1 MKESE
6 QIKAIGELV
15 EIDGHNIHVYRTGE
29 SDKPRLV
36 FMSGSSTVAPAYDF
50 RILYEKLQKDFRII
64 VVEKFG
70 YGYSDI
76 YDAPCDV
83 DYLVNVQRTALNK
96 IGEKGPYYLL
106 PHSMGGI
113 EAIRW
118 IQMFPEEISALIG
131 IDMTSPVSYAEWT
144 DRDVESKVKT
154 MRILKK
160 LGLHW
165 LSTIPHNAALTAH
178 DKQQLKLLRKRN
190 AFNDCF
196 FEEAAHV
203 KRNASYVG
211 EHGTIKCPALLF
223 CSNGKQTF
231 RNWIQNQKT
240 FAEEINAGLICY
252 DCGHYLHYY
261 KSDEMSAE
269 IRNFISNS
277 CVPYPVA
284 DSVPN

>member
-1 MKESE
+1 MMKESE

-118 IQMFPEEISALIG
+118 IQMYPEEIKGLIG

-144 DRDVESKVKT
+144 DKDVKSR
-154 MRILKK
+154 MRAMCILKR
-160 LGLHW
+160 LGLYGIS
-165 LSTIPHNAALTAH
+165 LSTVVALSVVEIPWLIYSVYHDVFTPTYEKEYVSCFLKEVFVTLISCAFASAANLIFIENIFVTMVVR
-178 DKQQLKLLRKRN
+178 LL
-190 AFNDCF
+190 
-196 FEEAAHV
+196 
-203 KRNASYVG
+203 
-211 EHGTIKCPALLF
+211 
-223 CSNGKQTF
+223 
-231 RNWIQNQKT
+231 
-240 FAEEINAGLICY
+240 AGL
-252 DCGHYLHYY
+252 
-261 KSDEMSAE
+261 
-269 IRNFISNS
+269 FISFFFYWLFFHRTGLYKNS
-277 CVPYPVA
+277 TFMIKDVLERKQ
-284 DSVPN
+284 